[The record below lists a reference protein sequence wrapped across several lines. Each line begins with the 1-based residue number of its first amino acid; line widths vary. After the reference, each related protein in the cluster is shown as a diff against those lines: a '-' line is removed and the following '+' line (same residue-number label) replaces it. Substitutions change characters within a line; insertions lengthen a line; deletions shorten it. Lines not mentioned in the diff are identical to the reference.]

1 MFSYLSFVRSGIFFG
16 FSTAIAL
23 AINIS
28 FVLGFRNG
36 VYDDFEACAYAVL
49 LAGAFSIIFR
59 IVSVVDRDFVRGTA
73 FIIGVIGF
81 CPIFFR

>member
-1 MFSYLSFVRSGIFFG
+1 MFSYLSFIRSGIFFG
-16 FSTAIAL
+16 FAAAIGI

-36 VYDDFEACAYAVL
+36 VYGDFEACAYAVL
-49 LAGAFSIIFR
+49 LAYAFSIIFK
-59 IVSVVDRDFVRGTA
+59 IVSVVDRDFVSCTA